1 MVSEGMPPTWSRCT
15 WSRAF
20 LRLQNRLLVST
31 SCRHYKGAAT
41 WNCGCVY
48 PAEFGSGT
56 TFSFLD
62 RFGKVLAELWYDLP
76 SCGLGESFNTRDA
89 GDAGM

>member
-1 MVSEGMPPTWSRCT
+1 MMITEVNGVRGDASHMVEVHLVACVSPSP
-15 WSRAF
+15 
-20 LRLQNRLLVST
+20 NRLLVST

-41 WNCGCVY
+41 WNCGCVD

-62 RFGKVLAELWYDLP
+62 RFGKVLAELCYDLP
-76 SCGLGESFNTRDA
+76 FMWLG
-89 GDAGM
+89 